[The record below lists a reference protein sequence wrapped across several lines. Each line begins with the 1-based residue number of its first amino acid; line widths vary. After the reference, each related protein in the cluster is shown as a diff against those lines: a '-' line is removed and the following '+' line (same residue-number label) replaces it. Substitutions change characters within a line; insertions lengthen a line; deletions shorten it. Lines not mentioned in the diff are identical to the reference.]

1 MSASNQSQSSS
12 SSSSSANAG
21 SAGSSANSS
30 ASSNS
35 GVAGDS
41 LKNNE
46 PAATGKKGTSTQ
58 KVAGRIKNIIDERK
72 KLEAKVNELT
82 EALQRER
89 ADVTNIRRRH
99 DEQMGSLRNIAKA
112 GVVRDLLPAID
123 NLERGLKHAPKE
135 IQDHDYVKG
144 IQGVVK
150 QFEKTLKDIGVERVK
165 TVGEEFDPKYH
176 EAISMEDGEGNRE
189 VVSEELQSGYTLG
202 DEVIRHAMVKVK
214 TEK

>member
-1 MSASNQSQSSS
+1 MADKQQSN
-12 SSSSSANAG
+12 NAH
-21 SAGSSANSS
+21 SNNSH
-30 ASSNS
+30 S
-35 GVAGDS
+35 GADS

-46 PAATGKKGTSTQ
+46 QSAIHNRKDAPKQ
-58 KVAGRIKNIIDERK
+58 HVAGRIRNVIDERK
-72 KLEAKVNELT
+72 KLEAKIKELT

-99 DEQMGSLRNIAKA
+99 DQQMGSLRDIAKA
-112 GVVRDLLPAID
+112 SVVRDLLPAID
-123 NLERGLKHAPKE
+123 NLERGLKHVPKE
-135 IQDHDYVKG
+135 IQGNDYVKG

-176 EAISMEDGEGNRE
+176 EAISMEDGEGSRE
-189 VVSEELQSGYTLG
+189 VVCEELQSGYKLG